1 MIQDRIFQTPIGNLH
16 IKSENDVIISL
27 EYGNFSLSN
36 QKVSSTANNSPF
48 WEEVQ
53 FQLNEYFQSGSVQ
66 FNLPCK
72 LEGSEYQK
80 RVWQALIDIPRGEVL
95 TYGALAKNLHSHP
108 RAIGMA
114 CRKNPIPLFI
124 PCHRVVSASG
134 IGGFAGQT
142 QGERI
147 ALKKWLLQHES
158 ASVSVLKDEGIH

>member
-16 IKSENDVIISL
+16 IQSENDVITSL
-27 EYGNFSLSN
+27 EYGDFSPSN
-36 QKVSSTANNSPF
+36 QKVSSTSNSTPF

-53 FQLNEYFQSGSVQ
+53 FQLNEYFQTGRVQ

-80 RVWQALIDIPRGEVL
+80 RVWQALIDIPNGEVL
-95 TYGALAKNLHSHP
+95 TYGALAKKLRSHP
-108 RAIGMA
+108 RAIGMV
-114 CRKNPIPLFI
+114 CRKNPIPLLI
-124 PCHRVVSASG
+124 PCHRVISASG

-147 ALKKWLLQHES
+147 ALKKWLLQHEATS
-158 ASVSVLKDEGIH
+158 ASVLKHKGIH